1 MTAFDEIIREYT
13 DIHDTDTRRYI
24 LGLDEAGQNMALN
37 SITNKLYDKIVA
49 KADQIDFGTI
59 PKSKGD
65 ITKIEGY
72 DNLIE
77 CIELIR
83 GLAKGYNQSLEP
95 IDTVST
101 AINNVR
107 NRERAFSKAFAIKR
121 DMPVLIYNTIVT
133 SIVASV
139 SFLID
144 TCIEF
149 IKDPKNETI
158 EMAISKV
165 SYKKTMNNVLFR
177 NLSKFN
183 AACACGD
190 MDNCLSLILQGKPLT
205 EGFVKDTVKSI
216 SGHAVGAAAI
226 FIGIIKNIIPLLQ
239 EFVSS
244 LFSLKMKV
252 SDFFADQADLIEMNR
267 NNMLISNSDLTED
280 QKKKV
285 YEKQGK
291 IADRF
296 RKISNAFEVKMGKAN
311 KDAADDSKE
320 LQMQLNANDFESDSL
335 F

>member
-24 LGLDEAGQNMALN
+24 LGLDEAGQNMTLN

-95 IDTVST
+95 IDTVFT
-101 AINNVR
+101 AINNIK
-107 NRERAFSKAFAIKR
+107 NRERSFSKAFAIKR
-121 DMPVLIYNTIVT
+121 DMPVLIYNTTVT

-149 IKDPKNETI
+149 IKDPRNETI

-165 SYKKTMNNVLFR
+165 SYKKSMNNVLFR
-177 NLSKFN
+177 NLAKFN
-183 AACACGD
+183 TACANGD
-190 MDNCLSLILQGKPLT
+190 IDNCLSLVLQGKPLT
-205 EGFVKDTVKSI
+205 EGFVKDVVRNV
-216 SGHAVGAAAI
+216 SGHVATASMI

-239 EFVSS
+239 ELVSA

-252 SDFFADQADLIEMNR
+252 SDYFADHADLIEMNR
-267 NNMLISNSDLTED
+267 ANLLISNSDLTEE

-285 YEKQGK
+285 YDKQGK

-296 RKISNAFEVKMGKAN
+296 RKIANAFEVKMGKAN
-311 KDAADDSKE
+311 KDATNDSKD
-320 LQMQLNANDFESDSL
+320 LQMQLSVNDFESDSL